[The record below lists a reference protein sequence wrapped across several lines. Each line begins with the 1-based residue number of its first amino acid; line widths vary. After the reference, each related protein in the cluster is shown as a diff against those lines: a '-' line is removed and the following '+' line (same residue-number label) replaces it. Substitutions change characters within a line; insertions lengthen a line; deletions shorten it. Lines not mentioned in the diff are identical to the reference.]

1 MVIRKMGSRT
11 RIIAR
16 TRTIF
21 TDDLHGNRQ
30 HFRMRLVLEILLP
43 VFLLIALGAA
53 LQRGGFFGGGM
64 VAGLNRLSY
73 WVALPALIFSGLAES
88 AGATADARTGYLL
101 AVMMGTTVI
110 VAGLGW
116 LIAGLLG
123 VPWTG
128 RGTFTQ
134 AFFRGNLAFVGLPI
148 LLHLPGVQ
156 PTVVMLMLA
165 PMMLLYNVLSVAA
178 LVASREGL
186 RLGTGRALATEWVRN
201 PIILASVAGGVCHWQ
216 GWVLPAALAGTLGQL
231 CKMAVPL
238 ALVTIGAVLLTL
250 PIRASRG
257 RIWAVGAIA
266 GKVVLSPL
274 VGFAAA
280 CALGLG
286 GVERSVILVMLAC
299 PTAVISSSM
308 AGQLGGDEGLAAQ
321 AVVGSTLASA
331 ASLGLILALAS

>member
-21 TDDLHGNRQ
+21 TDDLPGNRQ

-53 LQRGGFFGGGM
+53 LQRGGFFGGGV

-73 WVALPALIFSGLAES
+73 WVALPALIFSGLAEAS
-88 AGATADARTGYLL
+88 KAAAEARTGYLL
-101 AVMMGTTVI
+101 TVIMGTTVL

-116 LIAGLLG
+116 LIAGLLR

-148 LLHLPGVQ
+148 LLHLPEVQ
-156 PTVVMLMLA
+156 PTLVMLMLA
-165 PMMLLYNVLSVAA
+165 PMMLLYNLLAVTA

-186 RLGTGRALATEWVRN
+186 RLSAGRALAAEWMRN
-201 PIILASVAGGVCHWQ
+201 PIILASVIGGLCHWQ
-216 GWVLPAALAGTLGQL
+216 GWTLPAVLGGTLGQL
-231 CKMAVPL
+231 GKMAVPL

-250 PIRASRG
+250 PVGAGQNRA
-257 RIWAVGAIA
+257 WAAGAIA
-266 GKVVLSPL
+266 GKVIISPL
-274 VGFAAA
+274 VGVAVAWG
-280 CALGLG
+280 LGLV
-286 GVERSVILVMLAC
+286 GVERTVLLVMLAC
-299 PTAVISSSM
+299 PTAVISYSM
-308 AGQLGGDEGLAAQ
+308 AGQLGGDEGMAAQ
-321 AVVGSTLASA
+321 VVVGSTLASA
-331 ASLGLILALAS
+331 VSLGLILALAS